1 MSSSEFV
8 SPLTNR
14 RAEKDRDFRFN
25 SLEVVRESCGLTWA
39 APYSIIHFNDLVDL
53 SEGAKSTA
61 CERIRYMNA
70 KQLTPIIVAT
80 EEESQKDAPL
90 PEVVLLSREE
100 IERLHSQTTLQRKVD
115 GLLWN
120 LIASEA
126 GVGTG
131 VPDPRFFYVETELGY
146 ARDPNPSAGI
156 FPGYRSTNAEVSL
169 AIDWLE
175 SQGLVRIDGQRVQIT
190 LEGYQYGERQSITA
204 PKTNQVFLV
213 CAFSSVTDEVFA
225 RRFSPI
231 ESDCEYKISRIKDQD
246 FNGKV
251 DDEILLQIRA
261 ASAVVVD
268 LNESNYNVGFEAG
281 YAYALGKPVIFTS
294 QAPMLEVDKIPFD
307 VRVHNIIWDEDDE
320 AFIRRLANRI
330 KLVGS

>member
-1 MSSSEFV
+1 M
-8 SPLTNR
+8 
-14 RAEKDRDFRFN
+14 RAEKARDFRFH

-39 APYSIIHFNDLVDL
+39 APSSILHFNDLADL

-61 CERIRYMNA
+61 CERVRHLNSND
-70 KQLTPIIVAT
+70 LTPIIVAT

-90 PEVVLLSREE
+90 PEVVFLSRQE

-115 GLLWN
+115 GLLRN
-120 LIASEA
+120 LIAMEN

-131 VPDPRFFYVETELGY
+131 VSDPRFVYTHGT
-146 ARDPNPSAGI
+146 ARDLNPEAGR
-156 FPGYRSTNAEVSL
+156 FPGFRSTNAEVSL
-169 AIDWLE
+169 ALDWLE
-175 SQGLVRIDGQRVQIT
+175 SKGFIKINGEKVQIT
-190 LEGYQYGERQSITA
+190 LEGYQYGENWSNTVPTA
-204 PKTNQVFLV
+204 NQVFLV
-213 CAFSSVTDEVFA
+213 CAFSCVTDEIFR

-231 ESDCEYKISRIKDQD
+231 ESDCGYTISRIKDQE

-294 QAPMLEVDKIPFD
+294 QAPKLEVDKIPFD

-330 KLVGS
+330 KLVGSSN